1 MPYFLLFTS
10 YSLLSILLQFYALYE
25 DVNSKE
31 TIVVGMSG
39 GIDSSV
45 AALLLTK
52 AGYNCIGVQ
61 MQYWTEDICPVNT
74 IHKLEGDTDLSP
86 VSSRVPNRFRK
97 IVENKCCSDESLLL
111 SREICKF
118 LNIPFYTYNVR
129 EPFKEHIVD
138 YYIDGYK
145 EGLTPNP
152 CTECNRHIKFG
163 ELLEFAKK
171 IGATKIAT
179 GHYARISFNEGS
191 SEYELHEALDKTKDQ
206 SYFLSALSQMQL
218 SHVIL
223 PLGTYEKSKVREIAE
238 KEGLTAYKKT
248 YKESQGLCFFGEKT
262 PHSFLERN
270 LDRQY
275 RLPGN
280 IVTTDGKIVG
290 KHDGTIYFT
299 IGQRKGLNI
308 GGLSEP
314 YFVVRIDHDTHQVI
328 VGPKSALYQKR
339 LLLKNVH
346 FISSQIST
354 GLMEA
359 KIRYRMQASK
369 GVLTKLDNRDRYLL
383 EFMEGVF
390 AITPGQ
396 VAVLQLGEKILG
408 QGIIEKC
415 IDENEEIS

>member
-1 MPYFLLFTS
+1 MK
-10 YSLLSILLQFYALYE
+10 
-25 DVNSKE
+25 DKE
-31 TIVVGMSG
+31 TVVIGMSG

-45 AALLLTK
+45 TALLLSK

-61 MQYWTEDICPVNT
+61 MQYWTEDICPINT
-74 IHKLEGDTDLSP
+74 IQKLEGDQDLSP
-86 VSSRVPNRFRK
+86 ESSRVPNRFRK
-97 IVENKCCSDESLLL
+97 IVENKCCSDESLML

-129 EPFKEHIVD
+129 APFKEHIVD
-138 YYIDGYK
+138 YYLEGYK

-152 CTECNRHIKFG
+152 CTECNKYIKFG
-163 ELLEFAKK
+163 ELLEFATK
-171 IGATKIAT
+171 IGASKIAT
-179 GHYARISFNEGS
+179 GHYSQIHLS
-191 SEYELHEALDKTKDQ
+191 SKTGEYELFEAVDKTKDQ
-206 SYFLSALSQMQL
+206 SYFLSALSQKQL

-238 KEGLTAYKKT
+238 REGLTAYKKT

-270 LDRQY
+270 LDKQY
-275 RLPGN
+275 RIEGD
-280 IVTTDGKIVG
+280 IVTIDGKVVG
-290 KHDGTIYFT
+290 KHEGTIYYT

-314 YFVVRIDHDTHQVI
+314 YFVVKIDHEKHQVI

-346 FISSQIST
+346 FISESPAS
-354 GLMEA
+354 GLIQA
-359 KIRYRMQASK
+359 KIRYRMPASK
-369 GVLTKLDNRDRYLL
+369 GVLTPLEDGKHYLL
-383 EFMEGVF
+383 EFYEGVF

-396 VAVLQLGEKILG
+396 VAVLHDGERVLG